1 MAGAI
6 KGVTQGIATNVKSI
20 PPKKLL
26 LTLSERENIR
36 EISDKL
42 QRKHKPIT
50 NIIYSNTSTKTGDC
64 V

>member
-6 KGVTQGIATNVKSI
+6 KGVIQGIIANVKNI

-26 LTLSERENIR
+26 LALSERENMR

-50 NIIYSNTSTKTGDC
+50 NITYSNISTKTRDC
-64 V
+64 I